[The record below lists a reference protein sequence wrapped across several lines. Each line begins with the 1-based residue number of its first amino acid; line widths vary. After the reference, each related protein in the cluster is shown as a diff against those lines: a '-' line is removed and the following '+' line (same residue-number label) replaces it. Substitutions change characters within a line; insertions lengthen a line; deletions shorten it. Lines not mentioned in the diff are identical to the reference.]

1 MTEPVRITLDVA
13 QLAMLGGLIWG
24 LAKMS
29 AAVDSLRT
37 VTTGLTKG
45 VEQIGITLG
54 DMVSRVRILEDRS
67 ERRTP

>member
-13 QLAMLGGLIWG
+13 QLFMLGGLIWG

-29 AAVDSLRT
+29 SAIGALRT
-37 VTTGLTKG
+37 VTSGLTKG
-45 VEQIGITLG
+45 VERIGITLA

-67 ERRTP
+67 ERRAP